1 MNFNSYPYPS
11 QRRTVFAKGGM
22 VCTSQQLAAQA
33 GLDMLKKGGNAVDA
47 AIATAACLTVVEPC
61 SNGIGGDAFAQVFTA
76 DGGHFGLNSTGFC
89 PELLTADILRSAGFD
104 KMPSVGFYP
113 QTVPGIPAAWAAL
126 NKRFCRLPMTE
137 LLSPAISY
145 AENGFAVSP
154 TVSEKWIEAA
164 EVTYA
169 SYRDREEFSEWYR
182 VFTKNGR
189 APEAGEL
196 FTLPDHAKTLAEI
209 AKTDSESFYR
219 GAIAETIAS
228 YMKRAGGFIRKE
240 DLAAFYPEWVE
251 PIGVSYKG
259 YDIWELPP
267 NGQGMIAL
275 MALNILNGI
284 ELPPL
289 DDPKSWHIQIEALK
303 LAAVDAYKYIADPRF
318 GMEFE
323 PKQLLS
329 PEYAARRR
337 ALIGK
342 RAMLPKAGRPTDG
355 GTVYLCTADSE
366 GNMVS
371 YIQSN
376 FNGFGSGV
384 VVPETGIALHNR
396 GSGFSLDEGSRN
408 CLAPK
413 KRPYHTLIPGFITK
427 DKKPV
432 GPFGVM
438 GAFMQPQGHL
448 QVALKMLSY
457 HHNPQSALDAPRWY
471 WTGERHIDIEHGVPL
486 YIARELERMGHEVS
500 YSSDRSPF
508 GRGQMII
515 RLENGVF
522 AGATDPRCDGTV
534 AAM

>member
-11 QRRTVFAKGGM
+11 QRRVVFANGGM

-33 GLDMLKKGGNAVDA
+33 GLDILKKGGNAVDA
-47 AIATAACLTVVEPC
+47 AVATAACLTVVEPC
-61 SNGIGGDAFAQVFTA
+61 SNGIGGDAFAQVFTRE
-76 DGGHFGLNSTGFC
+76 GHFGLNSTGFC
-89 PELLTADILRSAGFD
+89 PAALSAETVRAAGYD
-104 KMPSVGFYP
+104 KMPMTGFFP

-126 NKRFCRLPMTE
+126 NKRFGRLPMTE
-137 LLSPAISY
+137 LLSPAVHY

-154 TVSEKWIEAA
+154 TVSEKWKEAA

-169 SYRDREEFSEWYR
+169 PYRNREEFAEWYR
-182 VFTKNGR
+182 VFTKNGK
-189 APEAGEL
+189 APEAGEI
-196 FTLPDHAKTLAEI
+196 FYLPDHAKTLSEI

-219 GAIAETIAS
+219 GEIAERIDS
-228 YMKRAGGFIRKE
+228 YMKKAGGFIRKE
-240 DLAAFYPEWVE
+240 DLAAFYPEWVS
-251 PIGVSYKG
+251 PIGVNYHG
-259 YDIWELPP
+259 YDVWELPP

-284 ELPPL
+284 DLPSL

-303 LAAVDAYKYIADPRF
+303 LAAVDAYKYISDPRF
-318 GMEFE
+318 GMEFTPE
-323 PKQLLS
+323 QLLS

-337 ALIGK
+337 ALIGE
-342 RAMLPKAGRPTDG
+342 RAILPEAGRPTDG

-376 FNGFGSGV
+376 FNGFGSGI
-384 VVPETGIALHNR
+384 VVPETGIAIHNR
-396 GSGFSLDEGSRN
+396 GSGFYLDEKSRN
-408 CLAPK
+408 CLAPG

-427 DKKPV
+427 NGKPV

-448 QVALKMLSY
+448 QVALKMLNY
-457 HHNPQSALDAPRWY
+457 HQNPQSALDAPRWY
-471 WTGERHIDIEHGVPL
+471 WTGEKNVSIEHGVPL
-486 YIARELERMGHEVS
+486 YIARELENMGHEIS
-500 YSSDRSPF
+500 YSADRAPF
-508 GRGQMII
+508 GRGQAII

-534 AAM
+534 AAF